1 MIRAAFYAPMKP
13 PTHPV
18 PSGDRTMAQAIL
30 QALSLGGIDTDLASE
45 LQTRDGAGDAQVQA
59 ARHEK
64 AAREVARLIPAG
76 QAAGWRVWITYHNY
90 YKAPDLI
97 GPVVA
102 DALKIPYLLV
112 EATRAR
118 KRLQGPWAGYAQA
131 AEAATDA
138 AAIVFYLTSHDS
150 AALQAYGAASQRL
163 VHLRPFLPRKDLPPT
178 PTTKRKGLLSVGMQ
192 RHGDKLASYR
202 LIADSLAALK
212 TEGWTLNIA
221 GDGPAH
227 AEVKTMMAPFG
238 KQVAF
243 LGALRPT
250 EMQRAYKDA
259 ALLLWPGVNEAFG
272 MTYLEAQAQGLP
284 VVAQDRPGVRDVL
297 APGAAYPDPSLGAP
311 ALAARLDFLLA
322 NPKLIAHLG
331 AEARQHIARHHLLG
345 PAAETLKQ
353 TIIEVLQ

>member
-1 MIRAAFYAPMKP
+1 MTRAAFYAPMKA

-30 QALSLGGIDTDLASE
+30 QALTLGGIETDLASD
-45 LQTRDGAGDAQVQA
+45 LQTRDGAGDAKVQA
-59 ARHEK
+59 ALHKK
-64 AAREVARLIPAG
+64 AAREVEQLIPVG
-76 QAAGWRVWITYHNY
+76 HAAGWRVWITYHNY

-102 DALKIPYLLV
+102 DALKIPYLLI

-138 AAIVFYLTSHDS
+138 AAVVFYLTSHDS
-150 AALQAYGAASQRL
+150 AALQAYAAASQRL
-163 VHLRPFLPRKDLPPT
+163 VHLRPFLPQKHLPQPT
-178 PTTKRKGLLSVGMQ
+178 AARGGALLSVGMQ

-202 LIADSLAALK
+202 LIADSLAVMK
-212 TEGWTLNIA
+212 TEDWTLNIA
-221 GDGPAH
+221 GDGPAQ
-227 AEVKTMMAPFG
+227 AEIKAMMIPFG
-238 KQVAF
+238 PRVTF
-243 LGALRPT
+243 LGALRSR
-250 EMQRAYKDA
+250 EMRTTYNDA

-272 MTYLEAQAQGLP
+272 MTYLEAQAHGLT

-322 NPKLIAHLG
+322 NPKLTAHLG
-331 AEARQHIARHHLLG
+331 AEARQHIAKRHLLG